1 MPEEASPG
9 PEAAFYF
16 TTPALTQR
24 LELIRHLIDHS
35 DRLLLVI
42 GERQS
47 GKTTLA
53 DQVLARAPDTW
64 LVTRFHANPML
75 DSRLLLRDLAV
86 AIGANASGADSKAL
100 TEAIGA
106 ILRQREQHSLISVLF
121 VDDAHVLPADALKLL
136 FARGC
141 SKPGALRVVLL
152 CEPHINTILEAP
164 ELQSLRETIVHILDM
179 PSFTLE
185 QTRAYLDARYNHSGL
200 ASSLPL
206 DGTEVARIHGG
217 SAGSPG
223 RIDRLMRQTLK
234 QPPPAESE
242 HEESSARIGS
252 LAKHPWR
259 LNTVAA
265 LLATVSIII
274 AIDSLQDRLPH
285 LPSEDPAP
293 IELSPPKQAP
303 LAPPAT
309 ARPQPPKTNQPKLKS
324 SPAAPRAGENTRI
337 EPVLTLPRPLPPE
350 QYVLQLLA
358 IRDPAAGE
366 RFLVQHQLGGRARVV
381 AIRRKGQTWYL
392 VVLGPFPDRRA
403 ASAAVRTLPKA
414 IQAQQPWPRRI
425 ADLEAGKPAAVVVPH
440 DQASTKDAISSPRRA
455 TIE

>member
-1 MPEEASPG
+1 MRVPEEASPG

-75 DSRLLLRDLAV
+75 DSRSLLRDLAV
-86 AIGANASGADSKAL
+86 SMGVSAAGADRKAL

-106 ILRQREQHSLISVLF
+106 ILRQREQHGLISVLF
-121 VDDAHVLPADALKLL
+121 VDDAHELPADALKLL
-136 FARGC
+136 FARAH
-141 SKPGALRVVLL
+141 SKPGTLRVVLL
-152 CEPHINTILEAP
+152 CEPHINTILGAP
-164 ELQSLRETIVHILDM
+164 ELQSLREIIVHILDM

-185 QTRAYLDARYNHSGL
+185 QTRAYLEARYNRKGL
-200 ASSLPL
+200 ASLLPL
-206 DGTEVARIHGG
+206 DDAAVARIYRSSG
-217 SAGSPG
+217 GSPG
-223 RIDRLMRQTLK
+223 RIDHLMQQTLK
-234 QPPPAESE
+234 QPPPAGSE
-242 HEESSARIGS
+242 PDESSPRIGS
-252 LAKHPWR
+252 IAKHQWR
-259 LNTVAA
+259 LITVAA
-265 LLATVSIII
+265 LLAAVSIII
-274 AIDSLQDRLPH
+274 AFDSLQDRFRP

-303 LAPPAT
+303 LAA
-309 ARPQPPKTNQPKLKS
+309 ARPQPPKANQPKLKS
-324 SPAAPRAGENTRI
+324 GFAAPTAGENTRI
-337 EPVLTLPRPLPPE
+337 DPVLTLPRPLLPD

-358 IRDPAAGE
+358 TRDPAAGE
-366 RFLVQHQLGGRARVV
+366 RLLAQHQLGGRARVV
-381 AIRRKGQTWYL
+381 ATRRKGQTWHL
-392 VVLGPFPDRRA
+392 VILGPFPDRRA

-425 ADLEAGKPAAVVVPH
+425 ADL
-440 DQASTKDAISSPRRA
+440 DALGNPQQW
-455 TIE
+455 

>member
-1 MPEEASPG
+1 
-9 PEAAFYF
+9 
-16 TTPALTQR
+16 
-24 LELIRHLIDHS
+24 
-35 DRLLLVI
+35 
-42 GERQS
+42 
-47 GKTTLA
+47 
-53 DQVLARAPDTW
+53 
-64 LVTRFHANPML
+64 
-75 DSRLLLRDLAV
+75 
-86 AIGANASGADSKAL
+86 
-100 TEAIGA
+100 
-106 ILRQREQHSLISVLF
+106 LISVLF
-121 VDDAHVLPADALKLL
+121 VDDAHELPADALKLL
-136 FARGC
+136 FARGR

-185 QTRAYLDARYNHSGL
+185 QTRAYLDARYNHRGL

-234 QPPPAESE
+234 QPPPAGSG
-242 HEESSARIGS
+242 HEESSLRIGS
-252 LAKHPWR
+252 IAKHPWR

-265 LLATVSIII
+265 LLAAVSIII
-274 AIDSLQDRLPH
+274 AIDSLQDRFLR

-303 LAPPAT
+303 LAPPAG
-309 ARPQPPKTNQPKLKS
+309 ARPAETYQPKLKS
-324 SPAAPRAGENTRI
+324 GPAAPTAGENSRI

-350 QYVLQLLA
+350 QYVLQLMA

-366 RFLVQHQLGGRARVV
+366 RFLAQHQLGGRARVV

-414 IQAQQPWPRRI
+414 IQAQKPWPRRS
-425 ADLEAGKPAAVVVPH
+425 ADLEALGNP
-440 DQASTKDAISSPRRA
+440 PRR
-455 TIE
+455 

>member
-1 MPEEASPG
+1 MRVPEEALPG

-24 LELIRHLIDHS
+24 RELIRHLIDHS

-47 GKTTLA
+47 GKTTFA

-86 AIGANASGADSKAL
+86 SIGASAAGADRKSL
-100 TEAIGA
+100 TETIGA
-106 ILRQREQHSLISVLF
+106 ILRQREQHRLITVLF
-121 VDDAHVLPADALKLL
+121 VDDAHELPADALKLL
-136 FARGC
+136 FGRGS

-164 ELQSLRETIVHILDM
+164 ELQPLRETIVHILDM

-185 QTRAYLDARYNHSGL
+185 QTRAYLEARYNRRGL
-200 ASSLPL
+200 ASFLPL

-217 SAGSPG
+217 SGGFPG
-223 RIDRLMRQTLK
+223 RIDHLMAQTLK
-234 QPPPAESE
+234 QPPAGSEHAES
-242 HEESSARIGS
+242 SPRFGS
-252 LAKHPWR
+252 IAKHQWR

-265 LLATVSIII
+265 LLAAVSIII
-274 AIDSLQDRLPH
+274 AIDSLQDRFLR

-293 IELSPPKQAP
+293 IELSTPKQAP
-303 LAPPAT
+303 PA
-309 ARPQPPKTNQPKLKS
+309 AAQPQPPKTNPPKLKS
-324 SPAAPRAGENTRI
+324 GLVAPAAVENTRI
-337 EPVLTLPRPLPPE
+337 EPVLTLPRPLPPN

-366 RFLVQHQLGGRARVV
+366 RFLAQHQLGGQARVV
-381 AIRRKGQTWYL
+381 ATRRKGQRWHL

-425 ADLEAGKPAAVVVPH
+425 ADL
-440 DQASTKDAISSPRRA
+440 DAWGNQPRR
-455 TIE
+455 

>member
-1 MPEEASPG
+1 MRVPEEASPG

-64 LVTRFHANPML
+64 LVTRFHANPLL
-75 DSRLLLRDLAV
+75 DSRSLLRDLAV
-86 AIGANASGADSKAL
+86 SIGVSAAGADRKAL

-106 ILRQREQHSLISVLF
+106 ILRQREQHGLISVLF
-121 VDDAHVLPADALKLL
+121 VDDAHELPAHALKLL
-136 FARGC
+136 FARGA
-141 SKPGALRVVLL
+141 SKPGTLRVVLL
-152 CEPHINTILEAP
+152 CEPHINAILEAP
-164 ELQSLRETIVHILDM
+164 ELQALRETIVHILDM

-185 QTRAYLDARYNHSGL
+185 QTRAYLEARYNRGGL
-200 ASSLPL
+200 ASLLPL

-223 RIDRLMRQTLK
+223 RIDHLMRQTLK
-234 QPPPAESE
+234 QPPPAGSE
-242 HEESSARIGS
+242 HEESSPRFGS
-252 LAKHPWR
+252 IAKHPWR

-265 LLATVSIII
+265 LLAAVSIII
-274 AIDSLQDRLPH
+274 AIDSLQDRSLR
-285 LPSEDPAP
+285 LPSQDPAP
-293 IELSPPKQAP
+293 IDLSPLKQAP
-303 LAPPAT
+303 LRPLAA
-309 ARPQPPKTNQPKLKS
+309 ARPPETNQPKVESGLV
-324 SPAAPRAGENTRI
+324 APTAGVHTRI
-337 EPVLTLPRPLPPE
+337 EPALRPPGPLPPD

-358 IRDPAAGE
+358 TRDPVAGE
-366 RFLVQHQLGGRARVV
+366 RFLAQHSLGGGARVV
-381 AIRRKGQTWYL
+381 VIRRKGETWYL
-392 VVLGPFPDRRA
+392 AVLGPFPDRRA

-425 ADLEAGKPAAVVVPH
+425 ADLYALGNPP
-440 DQASTKDAISSPRRA
+440 QR
-455 TIE
+455 

>member
-1 MPEEASPG
+1 MRVPEEASPG
-9 PEAAFYF
+9 PEAGFYF

-47 GKTTLA
+47 GKSTFA

-75 DSRLLLRDLAV
+75 DSRSLLRDLAV
-86 AIGANASGADSKAL
+86 SMGASTAGADRKAL

-106 ILRQREQHSLISVLF
+106 ILRQREQLSLISVLF
-121 VDDAHVLPADALKLL
+121 VDDAHELPADALKLL
-136 FARGC
+136 FVRGR
-141 SKPGALRVVLL
+141 SKPGTLRVVLL

-185 QTRAYLDARYNHSGL
+185 QTRAYLEARYNRRGL
-200 ASSLPL
+200 ASLLPL

-223 RIDRLMRQTLK
+223 RIDHLMRQTLK
-234 QPPPAESE
+234 QPPPAGSE
-242 HEESSARIGS
+242 HEESSPRFGS
-252 LAKHPWR
+252 IAKHPWR

-265 LLATVSIII
+265 LLAAVSIII
-274 AIDSLQDRLPH
+274 AIDSLQDRFLR
-285 LPSEDPAP
+285 LPSENPAP
-293 IELSPPKQAP
+293 IELSPPKQAS
-303 LAPPAT
+303 LAPPAA
-309 ARPQPPKTNQPKLKS
+309 ARPQPPMTNQPKIKIGLT
-324 SPAAPRAGENTRI
+324 APTTGEHTRI
-337 EPVLTLPRPLPPE
+337 EPVLTLPSPLPPE

-358 IRDPAAGE
+358 TRDPAAGE
-366 RFLVQHQLGGRARVV
+366 RFLARHQLGGRARVV
-381 AIRRKGQTWYL
+381 ANRRKGQTWHL
-392 VVLGPFPDRRA
+392 VVLGPFPDRHA

-425 ADLEAGKPAAVVVPH
+425 ADLEPLGHP
-440 DQASTKDAISSPRRA
+440 QQW
-455 TIE
+455 

>member
-1 MPEEASPG
+1 MRVPEAPAPGPPEDTSPG

-24 LELIRHLIDHS
+24 LELIRHLIDYS
-35 DRLLLVI
+35 DRLVLVI
-42 GERQS
+42 GERRS
-47 GKTTLA
+47 GKTTFA

-75 DSRLLLRDLAV
+75 DSRSLLRDLAV
-86 AIGANASGADSKAL
+86 SVGASAAGADRKAL

-106 ILRQREQHSLISVLF
+106 ILRQREQHRLISVLF
-121 VDDAHVLPADALKLL
+121 VDDAHELPADALKLL
-136 FARGC
+136 FARGS

-185 QTRAYLDARYNHSGL
+185 QTRAYLAARYNRRGL
-200 ASSLPL
+200 ASLLPL

-223 RIDRLMRQTLK
+223 RIDHLMRQTLK
-234 QPPPAESE
+234 QPPPARSE
-242 HEESSARIGS
+242 HEESSPRFGS
-252 LAKHPWR
+252 IAKHQWH
-259 LNTVAA
+259 LNIVAA
-265 LLATVSIII
+265 LLAAVSIII
-274 AIDSLQDRLPH
+274 AIDSLQDRFLH

-293 IELSPPKQAP
+293 IDPSPPKQAL
-303 LAPPAT
+303 LAPLTA
-309 ARPQPPKTNQPKLKS
+309 ARPQPPKTNEPKLKFG
-324 SPAAPRAGENTRI
+324 PAARTAGQHTQI
-337 EPVLTLPRPLPPE
+337 EPVLTLPRPLLPD

-366 RFLVQHQLGGRARVV
+366 RFLAQHQLGGRARVV
-381 AIRRKGQTWYL
+381 ATRRKGQRWYL
-392 VVLGPFPDRRA
+392 IVLGPFPDRRA

-425 ADLEAGKPAAVVVPH
+425 ADL
-440 DQASTKDAISSPRRA
+440 DALGNPQQW
-455 TIE
+455 